1 MANCRSLKPANAD
14 EMATSH
20 DEDPRVKYSKK
31 RAFAEL
37 LGMCKK
43 VCEWVHDREEGEEF
57 KNLLQRW
64 QPQEEGERRQKEW
77 MVSTLGLLEILL
89 LRRDLERIGR
99 WSRGSSASPTAR
111 R

>member
-64 QPQEEGERRQKEW
+64 QPQEEGERRILNPAVVRGKGRPQGGVGIAKRLR
-77 MVSTLGLLEILL
+77 VGVPPLRTGSGLRL
-89 LRRDLERIGR
+89 
-99 WSRGSSASPTAR
+99 
-111 R
+111 